1 MTAWLPMPLCLGMAT
16 QREPGYASACA
27 TLQQLA
33 GRPSQRWAA
42 ASCSAGSWPVVKS
55 CMAAVVVPGGGG
67 QAAGLAAAGA
77 GFAGP
82 RLCRCPAGVRAGQP
96 GAAARA
102 GQTRSGCSPKPGCPC
117 AQGLGQIGLK
127 RLCSVRRVL
136 LFLTNFRRPA
146 RCWLQWLGPGHRRLA
161 RANALAGHGCAAGF
175 ENGCCPPCRAWR

>member
-1 MTAWLPMPLCLGMAT
+1 MAYS
-16 QREPGYASACA
+16 RGPGYTSACA

-42 ASCSAGSWPVVKS
+42 ACSAGSWPVVKS

-67 QAAGLAAAGA
+67 ASSWPCCSRRWALLGH
-77 GFAGP
+77 GFAGVQQVY
-82 RLCRCPAGVRAGQP
+82 VRADQALQHGP
-96 GAAARA
+96 GKHVVGAAR
-102 GQTRSGCSPKPGCPC
+102 KPGCPC
-117 AQGLGQIGLK
+117 AQDLGQMGLK

-136 LFLTNFRRPA
+136 LFLPSFRRLA